1 MTPEEMKELQAK
13 VVQQIRSGKSL
24 TGKDG
29 AFAPMI
35 KQFLET
41 ALEAELNEHLDEE
54 ERGLGNKRN
63 GYKSKQVKSSSGT
76 VEIETPQDRLS
87 SFSPEIV
94 KKRETILADS
104 LEEKIIGLYGLGM
117 SLRDISAHIE
127 EMYGTKV
134 SASTLSE
141 ITDRIIPKVKEW
153 QQRPIAAVYAI
164 IWMDAMFYKVRDDGR
179 VTSRSVYNILGVR
192 LDGRKEV
199 LGCYVA
205 ESEGAR
211 FWLQVMT
218 DLKNRGLED
227 ILIASIDNLKGFS
240 EAIASIFPHTE
251 IQSCI
256 VHQIRN
262 SIKYVGSKNQK
273 TFMRDLKKVYQA
285 INKEAAEDA
294 LLELDEKW
302 GKQYPVVIRSWN
314 DNWEKLSTFFKYDSS
329 IRKLIYTTNAV
340 EGYHRQIRK
349 VTKTKGAFTSDMALL
364 KLIYLASN
372 KIEEKWTQP
381 LPNWATT
388 VQQLVIHFEGRVPL
402 NLW

>member
-1 MTPEEMKELQAK
+1 MDYP
-13 VVQQIRSGKSL
+13 SG
-24 TGKDG
+24 
-29 AFAPMI
+29 
-35 KQFLET
+35 
-41 ALEAELNEHLDEE
+41 
-54 ERGLGNKRN
+54 
-63 GYKSKQVKSSSGT
+63 
-76 VEIETPQDRLS
+76 
-87 SFSPEIV
+87 
-94 KKRETILADS
+94 
-104 LEEKIIGLYGLGM
+104 
-117 SLRDISAHIE
+117 
-127 EMYGTKV
+127 
-134 SASTLSE
+134 
-141 ITDRIIPKVKEW
+141 
-153 QQRPIAAVYAI
+153 
-164 IWMDAMFYKVRDDGR
+164 MDAMFYKVRDNGR
-179 VTSRSVYNILGVR
+179 ITSRAVYNILGVR

-256 VHQIRN
+256 VHPGGEPQIRN

-329 IRKLIYTTNAV
+329 IRKLIYTARRP
-340 EGYHRQIRK
+340 RQMLSR
-349 VTKTKGAFTSDMALL
+349 
-364 KLIYLASN
+364 
-372 KIEEKWTQP
+372 
-381 LPNWATT
+381 AT
-388 VQQLVIHFEGRVPL
+388 IAR
-402 NLW
+402 